1 MFNFDT
7 HNFPLYKSK
16 RKCRWKIQQFL
27 WTTDTKCPWSA
38 SERQMYVYTVVETLY
53 ILFKQFD
60 STWLHTYIHFF
71 SSYFLINFFVLVFWW
86 FDLYFSTVTNVFRS
100 MIDNR
105 CISTRHKKA
114 YNDEII
120 RAVGDAIEA
129 GYRHFDGASFYANE
143 VEVGRAIRQK
153 MKDEIVDRKDLFVV
167 SKVK

>member
-1 MFNFDT
+1 
-7 HNFPLYKSK
+7 
-16 RKCRWKIQQFL
+16 
-27 WTTDTKCPWSA
+27 
-38 SERQMYVYTVVETLY
+38 
-53 ILFKQFD
+53 
-60 STWLHTYIHFF
+60 
-71 SSYFLINFFVLVFWW
+71 
-86 FDLYFSTVTNVFRS
+86 